1 MILFF
6 ALIGVAI
13 AISGALGFL
22 FFWTMAQVH
31 LHDRHLA
38 SAPAAPGLG
47 FASPRA
53 IAWLLLG
60 GYRRVG
66 DSRLDGLALPAQVC
80 LWATIAGLI
89 AAGVLVLV
97 ARFV

>member
-22 FFWTMAQVH
+22 FFWAMAQVH
-31 LHDRHLA
+31 LRDRH
-38 SAPAAPGLG
+38 STNAAAGPGMG

-53 IAWLLLG
+53 IAWLFVG
-60 GYRRVG
+60 GYRRLG
-66 DSRLDGLALPAQVC
+66 DPRLDGLAVPAQWS
-80 LWATIAGLI
+80 LWAVLVGLLVAAFLI
-89 AAGVLVLV
+89 ALAQWQ
-97 ARFV
+97 